1 MAGANRNRRL
11 QKEIQDILKD
21 THSGITITSPTGS
34 PDIADFTHFKGH
46 FRGPPDTPYENG
58 AYEVDIR
65 ITAEYPFKPPEMR
78 FITKIWHPNVSSQTG
93 AICLDTLGNAWSP
106 VLTLKSA
113 LISLQSLLS
122 SPEPKDPQDAEV
134 ASMLLTRP
142 EEFAHVAR
150 EWAQR
155 YAGAAKPLPGS
166 GKTGGSS
173 SGASGGGGGGGAGEE
188 AALAQRRKVEDKER
202 RRAEERRRREAYH
215 GYSSAMVDKFTTM
228 GFQVEQVVAAFE
240 YIGIDKAGGEEY
252 ELEEEYIG
260 DITARLFG
268 EM

>member
-1 MAGANRNRRL
+1 MAANRTRRL
-11 QKEIQDILKD
+11 QKEIQDIHKD
-21 THSGITITSPTGS
+21 THSGITITAPSGS
-34 PDIADFTHFKGH
+34 PDITDFTHFKGH
-46 FRGPPDTPYENG
+46 FAGPPDTPYETG
-58 AYEVDIR
+58 SYAIDIK

-78 FITKIWHPNVSSQTG
+78 FVTKIWHPNVSSQTG
-93 AICLDTLGNAWSP
+93 AICLDTLAGAWSP

-142 EEFAHVAR
+142 DEFAHVAR

-155 YAGAAKPLPGS
+155 YAGASKPTPGS
-166 GKTGGSS
+166 AKTGASS
-173 SGASGGGGGGGAGEE
+173 SGGSAGGAGAGGADE
-188 AALAQRRKVEDKER
+188 ASRKKSEDKER
-202 RRAEERRRREAYH
+202 RKAEERRRREAYH
-215 GYSSAMVDKFTTM
+215 GYSSAMVERFVGM
-228 GFQVEQVVAAFE
+228 GFAVEQVVAAFE
-240 YIGIDKAGGEEY
+240 YIGIDQAEGEEY
-252 ELEEEYIG
+252 ELEDEYIG

>member
-1 MAGANRNRRL
+1 MAANRNRRL

-21 THSGITITSPTGS
+21 TLSGITITGKDDSTE
-34 PDIADFTHFKGH
+34 ITDFTRLKGH
-46 FRGPPDTPYENG
+46 FDGPPDTPYEG
-58 AYEVDIR
+58 GHYEVDIN
-65 ITAEYPFKPPEMR
+65 ITPEYPFKPPQMK

-93 AICLDTLGNAWSP
+93 AICLDTLGTQWSP

-134 ASMLLTRP
+134 ASMLISRP
-142 EEFAHVAR
+142 EEFKHVAR

-155 YAGAAKPLPGS
+155 YAGAPKPPPGS
-166 GKTGGSS
+166 TKTGASS
-173 SGASGGGGGGGAGEE
+173 SGDTGD
-188 AALAQRRKVEDKER
+188 AAAAKQQKKAEDKESKR
-202 RRAEERRRREAYH
+202 REDQRRREAYH
-215 GYSSAMVDKFTTM
+215 GYNRDMIDRFTSM

-240 YIGIDKAGGEEY
+240 YVGIDKAGGEEY

-260 DITARLFG
+260 DVTARLFG

>member
-1 MAGANRNRRL
+1 MAANRTRRL
-11 QKEIQDILKD
+11 QKEISDILKD
-21 THSGITITSPTGS
+21 SHSGITVTSPSGS
-34 PDIADFTHFKGH
+34 TEITDFTHFKGH
-46 FRGPPDTPYENG
+46 FRGPPDTPYERG
-58 AYEVDIR
+58 EYDIDIK
-65 ITAEYPFKPPEMR
+65 ITPEYPFKPPEMR

-142 EEFAHVAR
+142 EEFQHVAR
-150 EWAQR
+150 EWAQK
-155 YAGAAKPLPGS
+155 YAGAPVPAPGS
-166 GKTGGSS
+166 GKTGG
-173 SGASGGGGGGGAGEE
+173 GGSGGDDE
-188 AALAQRRKVEDKER
+188 ASLQNKKKLEDKER
-202 RRAEERRRREAYH
+202 KRAEDRRRREAYH
-215 GYSSAMVDKFTTM
+215 GYNPAMIDRFTSM
-228 GFQVEQVVAAFE
+228 GFQVEQVVSAFE
-240 YIGIDKAGGEEY
+240 YIGIDKADGEEY

-260 DITARLFG
+260 DVTARLFG

>member
-1 MAGANRNRRL
+1 MAANRNRRL

-21 THSGITITSPTGS
+21 TLSGITITSKDDSIEIT
-34 PDIADFTHFKGH
+34 DFTRLKGH
-46 FRGPPDTPYENG
+46 FDGPPDTPYEG
-58 AYEVDIR
+58 GHYEVDIN
-65 ITAEYPFKPPEMR
+65 ITPEYPFKPPQMK

-93 AICLDTLGNAWSP
+93 AICLDTLGTQWSP

-134 ASMLLTRP
+134 ASMLITRP
-142 EEFAHVAR
+142 EEFKHVAR

-155 YAGAAKPLPGS
+155 YAGAPRPPPGS
-166 GKTGGSS
+166 TKTGASS
-173 SGASGGGGGGGAGEE
+173 SGDSGDAS
-188 AALAQRRKVEDKER
+188 AAKQLRKAEDKESKKR
-202 RRAEERRRREAYH
+202 EEQRRREAYH
-215 GYSSAMVDKFTTM
+215 GYNRNMIDRFTSM

-240 YIGIDKAGGEEY
+240 YVGIDKAGGEEY

-260 DITARLFG
+260 DVTARLFG

>member
-1 MAGANRNRRL
+1 MATNRNRRL

-21 THSGITITSPTGS
+21 THSGITVTSPQGS
-34 PDIADFTHFKGH
+34 PDITDFTHFKGH
-46 FRGPPDTPYENG
+46 FRGPPDTPYEG
-58 AYEVDIR
+58 GQYEVDIR

-93 AICLDTLGNAWSP
+93 AICLDTLGSAWSP

-134 ASMLLTRP
+134 ASMLITRP
-142 EEFAHVAR
+142 EEFKHVAKD
-150 EWAQR
+150 WAVR
-155 YAGAAKPLPGS
+155 YAKAPRPAPGS
-166 GKTGGSS
+166 GKSGASS
-173 SGASGGGGGGGAGEE
+173 SGDAGGSDAAEKRKAEE
-188 AALAQRRKVEDKER
+188 KER
-202 RRAEERRRREAYH
+202 KRREAEQRRGAYK
-215 GYSSAMVDKFTTM
+215 GYNRQMIQQFTQM
-228 GFQVEQVVAAFE
+228 GFDLDAVVAAFE
-240 YIGIDKAGGEEY
+240 FVGIDNADGEYY

-268 EM
+268 EQ